1 MSCPSSPLFIPAKPE
16 KKSGRRTRKNIKEGG
31 GGSTDSED
39 RDLAGIKETSKKK
52 QQVKLTNQ
60 KDSKGKKAG
69 NKREDGQDSRDS
81 EVLRESTVAENC
93 EDQVSSVR
101 QRQRATCNVTVLQT
115 EQPRL
120 KKTSKVRG
128 ERCGAG
134 FIPVRE
140 DEKIEGGLSAS
151 GETDDLQSICT
162 YVFHILW
169 GKENGKEQQCFF
181 SKIHCRMRKH

>member
-16 KKSGRRTRKNIKEGG
+16 EKSVRRTRKNIKESG

-39 RDLAGIKETSKKK
+39 RALAGIKETSKKK
-52 QQVKLTNQ
+52 QRVKLMNQ
-60 KDSKGKKAG
+60 KDSEGRTAG
-69 NKREDGQDSRDS
+69 NRRGDGQDSKDS
-81 EVLRESTVAENC
+81 EVLRGSTVTEKC

-101 QRQRATCNVTVLQT
+101 QRQRATCNVTVLQA
-115 EQPRL
+115 EQPQL

-140 DEKIEGGLSAS
+140 DEKIEGGSL
-151 GETDDLQSICT
+151 
-162 YVFHILW
+162 
-169 GKENGKEQQCFF
+169 
-181 SKIHCRMRKH
+181 RKWRDR